1 MNTAKIIGGQLKY
14 MSDLDM
20 EKIKAAVYSVLEEVG
35 VHMPYKPAL
44 ELLEEKGCIVD
55 FSAEIVRF
63 PGDITDKYLS
73 MAPGEFTLYGRDPA
87 FDIRIDRRTVHT
99 IGGSSAL
106 FVLDFDGNRRP
117 ATMQDLEELTRLQ
130 DFLENLHIM
139 HGIVNPQDI
148 PQEGFDRRLFS
159 AVMRNTGRNYY
170 SQALGRQGV
179 RDQVELAA
187 LITGGTAEVKK
198 RPFFSIVLC
207 LVSPLM
213 HPRIRLEELIECA
226 ECGIP
231 LYIEADAMPG
241 ATTPITIAGTLVEQT
256 ANVLAGVCLAQMVN
270 PGHPC
275 IYSIASG
282 IMDMANGDYSGG
294 APETQLLHAATAQ
307 MAHYLGLP
315 CQAGTGIDAVIPD
328 MQAGY
333 ERGLQF
339 LTCALGGADFVH
351 LCTGML
357 EQMLTAS
364 YEQCVLDNEI
374 LGAAFRIVN
383 GFDVNDET
391 IALDVIKN
399 VGIGGN
405 YLGEDHTLRY
415 LRELRWYPKLTNRQR
430 WDKWKEKGGKDFRQ
444 RGIEEAK
451 KILAEYRPEHL
462 EAKLAEELE
471 QTAVAM
477 QKQEI
482 EAVKNGK
489 VRY

>member
-1 MNTAKIIGGQLKY
+1 
-14 MSDLDM
+14 
-20 EKIKAAVYSVLEEVG
+20 
-35 VHMPYKPAL
+35 
-44 ELLEEKGCIVD
+44 
-55 FSAEIVRF
+55 
-63 PGDITDKYLS
+63 
-73 MAPGEFTLYGRDPA
+73 
-87 FDIRIDRRTVHT
+87 
-99 IGGSSAL
+99 
-106 FVLDFDGNRRP
+106 
-117 ATMQDLEELTRLQ
+117 MQDLEDLTRLQ
-130 DFLENLHIM
+130 DALDNLHIM

-179 RDQVELAA
+179 KDQVELAS
-187 LITGGTAEVKK
+187 LIAGGTAEVKK

-207 LVSPLM
+207 LVSPFM
-213 HPRIRLEELIECA
+213 QPRIRLEELMECV
-226 ECGIP
+226 EWGIP

-256 ANVLAGVCLAQMVN
+256 ANVLAGVCLAQMVT

-282 IMDMANGDYSGG
+282 IMDMSNGDYSGG
-294 APETQLLHAATAQ
+294 APETQILHAATAQ

-315 CQAGTGIDAVIPD
+315 CQAGTGIDAVLPD

-364 YEQCVLDNEI
+364 YELCVLDNEI
-374 LGAAFRIVN
+374 LGAAFRIVK

-430 WDKWKEKGGKDFRQ
+430 WDKWTEKGGKDFRQ
-444 RGIEEAK
+444 RGIEEAQR
-451 KILAEYRPEHL
+451 ILSEHKPEYLDP
-462 EAKLAEELE
+462 KLADELE
-471 QTAVAM
+471 NTAVAM
-477 QKQEI
+477 QQQEI
-482 EAVKNGK
+482 EAVKSGK